1 MNDLDKIMLNQAL
14 IMRALA
20 ILLVPGDERAEPSFR
35 RQVASELFNLANAA
49 EKEIAT

>member
-20 ILLVPGDERAEPSFR
+20 ILLVPGAERAAAQL
-35 RQVASELFNLANAA
+35 RQQTAIELFNLANAA
-49 EKEIAT
+49 EKDIAT